1 MLPAH
6 YLAGFD
12 AAVAQ
17 GDFAD
22 LRTRRD
28 LARGGSPPCG
38 IGYTAVVGP
47 GISNYGV
54 RRDSVDCRGTPIRSV
69 MGLIAASKI
78 DFVLDIVKRL
88 WARAN
93 PTRWKGIASN
103 GHPAPI
109 CFGPRI
115 TAATYGCD
123 AFQLA

>member
-1 MLPAH
+1 VIAVLDREVELVFVA
-6 YLAGFD
+6 LG
-12 AAVAQ
+12 AAKFGAATGQ
-17 GDFAD
+17 HPWQSD
-22 LRTRRD
+22 
-28 LARGGSPPCG
+28 
-38 IGYTAVVGP
+38 
-47 GISNYGV
+47 
-54 RRDSVDCRGTPIRSV
+54 GTPIRRV

-123 AFQLA
+123 AFQLAWPEHK